1 MPEEDQLM
9 PSIAEAA
16 SKLLRA
22 RQDFMDALLQQIS
35 TDPAQRRME
44 DAIEV
49 LSRLVAR
56 YEVLNPKPR

>member
-1 MPEEDQLM
+1 MPEDDQLM

-22 RQDFMDALLQQIS
+22 RQDFMDALLRRID

>member
-1 MPEEDQLM
+1 MPEEDQLL

-22 RQDFMDALLQQIS
+22 RQDFMDALLQRIS

-56 YEVLNPKPR
+56 YEVLNLKPR

>member
-1 MPEEDQLM
+1 MPEDDQLM

-22 RQDFMDALLQQIS
+22 RQDFMDALLRQVN

>member
-56 YEVLNPKPR
+56 YEVLNTKPR

>member
-35 TDPAQRRME
+35 TDSAQRRME